1 MKIVLNKC
9 FGGFGLSPKA
19 LQRLAELK
27 GVACYFFKL
36 DHKHDTYAP
45 LTMEEA
51 TKSMFW
57 VAFTV
62 PNPNDILASQKEW
75 STMTME
81 ERQAQ
86 NKKYG
91 TIELSSHRL
100 DDRTDPILI
109 QVVEELGTVA
119 DGSCAQ
125 LRIVEI
131 PDGVEWELDVYDGI
145 ESVHE
150 VHRSWG

>member
-9 FGGFGLSPKA
+9 YGGFSLSPKA
-19 LQRLAELK
+19 VQRMAELK
-27 GVACYFFKL
+27 GVSSYFFKL
-36 DHKHDTYAP
+36 DHKHDTYVP
-45 LTMEEA
+45 LSIEDA

-62 PNPNDILASQKEW
+62 SNPNDILASQKEW

-86 NKKYG
+86 NKKYH
-91 TIELSSHRL
+91 TIELSHRP

-109 QVVEELGTVA
+109 QVVEELGTLA
-119 DGSCAQ
+119 DGSCAK
-125 LRIVEI
+125 LRIIEI
-131 PDGVEWELDVYDGI
+131 PDDIEWELDEYDGM

-150 VHRSWG
+150 AHRSWG